1 MTLGSDVTVKYAS
14 GVKRMALTNEDLSVS
29 SPYNTYRNKGL
40 PIGPICSPSAAAI
53 YAALYPDEQFVS
65 EEYLYF
71 CSKDP
76 STGELHFSRTLE
88 EHNQA
93 VSIYAPLW
101 QAYDK
106 EQGL

>member
-1 MTLGSDVTVKYAS
+1 MTVKYVS
-14 GVKRMALTNEDLSVS
+14 GVQKMALSNEDLQVNSL
-29 SPYNTYRNKGL
+29 YNTYQHTGL
-40 PIGPICSPSAAAI
+40 PLGPICSPSAAAI
-53 YAALYPDEQFVS
+53 QAALYPDEQFVA
-65 EEYLYF
+65 EQYLYF

-101 QAYDK
+101 QAYDREK
-106 EQGL
+106 GLQ